1 MTVLVIVESPAKC
14 KKIESYLGPGYK
26 CLASFGHIRQLGK
39 GLECIDMDNNFTPK
53 FVIATGK
60 QKYISNI
67 RKYMKNSDEVILAT
81 DDDREGEAIAW
92 HLCKVLNLSIS
103 TTKRIIFHEITKPAL
118 QKAISNPIRVNMD
131 MVNAQIARQVL
142 DKLVGFTLS
151 PILWK
156 YISRNTKASL
166 SAGRCQTPALR
177 LVYDNQQEIDN
188 SPGRKVYDTTGYFT
202 KHNLEF
208 KLNHSFKDEEKMA
221 DYLEESASWEH
232 AYDVTKPKKVRKS
245 PPKPFTT
252 STLQQKASN
261 EFHYSPKQTMKLA
274 QTLYE
279 NGYITYMRTDSAKYG
294 KDFIQKAETFIEGK
308 YGDEYISENISELVC
323 GAKTT
328 KKKKDNAQEAH
339 EAIRPTDIERYE
351 LPDKIG
357 PKEKKLY
364 ALILRNTVESCM
376 ATAVYNTITATTT
389 APEEYKYKFT
399 SEQVVFPGWKIVN
412 GYEKENPVYSYLLQ
426 LKKKQILPYKR
437 IYSKLTLKDLKTH
450 FTEARLVQQLE
461 KKGIGRPSTFSSL
474 ISKIQER
481 DYVKKGEIKGKKIK
495 CIDFKL
501 EGDEIDE
508 IETERIFG
516 NEKNKLILQ
525 PVGKMVIEFLLEH
538 FDPLFV
544 YEYTKQMEDELDIIS
559 KGKKVWHTL
568 CKSCNDEMSNLSN
581 NIKGEERSTIKI
593 DAQHVYMIAKYGP
606 VVKYQDGET
615 TKFKSAKRDL
625 DLDKLKRGEY
635 TLEEVLEQKKETT
648 NINLGK
654 HKGNDVILKKG
665 KYGLYLNWNGKLIS
679 AKAVNKTEKTIKLCD
694 VVDLLEGKKSTN
706 SNVLYEFDKTLSI
719 RKGKYGPYIF
729 FKTEKMKRPLFKNFK
744 GKHWEKDFSS
754 KDELREW
761 IKEEHD
767 I

>member
-1 MTVLVIVESPAKC
+1 MTSLVIVESPAKC
-14 KKIESYLGPGYK
+14 KKIEGYLGAGYK
-26 CLASFGHIRQLGK
+26 CVASFGHIRQLGK
-39 GLECIDMDNNFTPK
+39 GLECIDINDNFTPK

-67 RKYMKNSDEVILAT
+67 RKYMKTCDEVILAT

-103 TTKRIIFHEITKPAL
+103 STKRIIFHEITKPAL
-118 QKAISNPIRVNMD
+118 KKAISNPIRINMN

-177 LVYDNQQEIDN
+177 LVYDNQKDIDN
-188 SPGRKVYDTTGYFT
+188 SPGSKVYDTTGYFT

-208 KLNHSFKDEEKMA
+208 KLNYNFQKEEKMA
-221 DYLEESASWEH
+221 DYLEESASWQHE
-232 AYDVTKPKKVRKS
+232 YDVTKPKRVKKS

-252 STLQQKASN
+252 STLQQKSSN

-279 NGYITYMRTDSAKYG
+279 NGYITYMRTDSAKYS
-294 KDFIQKAETFIEGK
+294 KEFIDKAEKFIQQK
-308 YGDEYISENISELVC
+308 YGKEFISPKISDLIC
-323 GAKTT
+323 GAK
-328 KKKKDNAQEAH
+328 KSKKKDNAQEAH
-339 EAIRPTDIERYE
+339 EAIRPTDITRYE
-351 LPDKIG
+351 LPNKIG
-357 PKEKKLY
+357 PQEKKLY
-364 ALILRNTVESCM
+364 GLILRNTVESCM
-376 ATAVYNTITATTT
+376 ASAEYTTVTAILT
-389 APEEYKYKFT
+389 APDNYKYRYT
-399 SEQVVFPGWKIVN
+399 SEEVVFPGWKIVN
-412 GYEKENPVYSYLLQ
+412 GYEKENPIYSYLLQ
-426 LKKKQILPYKR
+426 LKKGQVLPYKK

-481 DYVKKGEIKGKKIK
+481 NYVKKGEIKGKKIK

-501 EGDEIDE
+501 ENDELDE
-508 IETERIFG
+508 IETERVFG

-544 YEYTKQMEDELDIIS
+544 YEYTKEMEDELDTIS

-568 CKSCNDEMSNLSN
+568 CRSCNDSITNLSS
-581 NIKGEERSTIKI
+581 NIKNDSKETIRIDER
-593 DAQHVYMIAKYGP
+593 HEYMIAKYGP
-606 VVKYQDGET
+606 VIKYKNGET
-615 TKFKSAKRDL
+615 IMFKTAKQGL

-635 TLEEVLEQKKETT
+635 KLEDIIEPTKTTLKK
-648 NINLGK
+648 NLGK
-654 HKGNDVILKKG
+654 HQGKDVILKKG
-665 KYGLYLNWNGKLIS
+665 KYGLYLNWDGKNIS
-679 AKAVNKTEKTIKLCD
+679 AKAVRKTEKTVKLED
-694 VVDLLEGKKSTN
+694 VVDLLDGKKSTN

-754 KDELREW
+754 KEELREW
-761 IKEEHD
+761 IREEHE